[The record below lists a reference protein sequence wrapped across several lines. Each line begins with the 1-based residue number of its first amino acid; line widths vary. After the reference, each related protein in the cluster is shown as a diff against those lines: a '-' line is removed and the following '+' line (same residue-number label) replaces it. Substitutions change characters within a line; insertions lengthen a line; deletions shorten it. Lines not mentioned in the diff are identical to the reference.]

1 MKAADWNTI
10 FEWIVSSWEEV
21 NLSTL
26 LNGFR
31 VSFGED
37 DDVLEIEENEMNVN
51 ESDPNI
57 AVFHDL
63 VELLQNFTFIDNEKC
78 DGFEE
83 CDVKN

>member
-10 FEWIVSSWEEV
+10 FKWVVSSWEDV
-21 NLSTL
+21 NLSTI

-31 VSFGED
+31 VAFDED

-57 AVFHDL
+57 
-63 VELLQNFTFIDNEKC
+63 VELLENFTFIDNEKC
-78 DGFEE
+78 YGFEE
-83 CDVKN
+83 CDVEN

>member
-10 FEWIVSSWEEV
+10 FEWIVSSWEDV
-21 NLSTL
+21 NLSTI

-31 VSFGED
+31 VAFGED

-51 ESDPNI
+51 ESDSNI
-57 AVFHDL
+57 
-63 VELLQNFTFIDNEKC
+63 VELLENFTFIDNEKC

-83 CDVKN
+83 CDVEN